1 MVWGKLLLQTF
12 HLVERRSQGLIGC
25 KSKKIVPIRQ
35 SINYGKTYPY
45 YGKGG
50 FLANLSPMSKK
61 SRTFALRNIVEY
73 FLAFFNYIC
82 FTSPIMAFIE
92 TNNIKGDVFGG
103 ITAGIVAL
111 PLALAFGIHAFGG
124 VDSPE
129 ASSMGALA
137 GLVGATLLGFFA
149 ALFGGTHSQISGPTG
164 PMTVITASI
173 VSGAWASSQGN
184 ISAVLLSMSLAG
196 IFCGL
201 FQVLFGLIRIGKYVR
216 YIPYPVL
223 SGFMSGIGVIIILQQ
238 LYPIIGKKSPASTLD
253 MILNFPAA
261 FAEGISVPALLLGL
275 ACIAL
280 IILVPKVTKK
290 VPATLVALVV
300 VTVVSLFTGLDSALT
315 IGNIPAGLPMPFF
328 TKVQL
333 DGIDWMVVI
342 KASLVPGLTLAGL
355 GSIDTLLTSVMA
367 DNITKT
373 KHNSNQELIGQG
385 IGNAVAG
392 LFCGLAGA
400 GATMRTVVNVK
411 SGGRTQLSGMIHAA
425 LLLAI
430 LLGLGSLVKYVPLSV
445 LAGILITVGWGIID
459 FRGFKDLR
467 RIPKS
472 DAFVMIV
479 VFLMT
484 VFVDLLTA
492 VGIGMVIAC
501 VLFMKRAGDLV
512 EDGYSSKELST
523 FDKESPW
530 EDEKDMPKDI
540 HHHIY
545 IERLDGP
552 IFFGSITGFQRVM
565 HDIPKDAKIVIIR
578 MRRVPFMDQSGVY
591 AMETAIKDLQAQG
604 VKVLMTIIQP
614 QPRYM
619 LENHRI
625 IPMLIPQENTFET
638 FEDCTNYLKT
648 L

>member
-1 MVWGKLLLQTF
+1 MSNEMAGVTPEQVERIAAIVAREVVGKLGKELR
-12 HLVERRSQGLIGC
+12 EEIGQE
-25 KSKKIVPIRQ
+25 VNDQ
-35 SINYGKTYPY
+35 LKTYFGDMTPSQHSIQHSNLD
-45 YGKGG
+45 KLLNRLDAISSG
-50 FLANLSPMSKK
+50 F
-61 SRTFALRNIVEY
+61 
-73 FLAFFNYIC
+73 
-82 FTSPIMAFIE
+82 
-92 TNNIKGDVFGG
+92 FGG
-103 ITAGIVAL
+103 I
-111 PLALAFGIHAFGG
+111 
-124 VDSPE
+124 
-129 ASSMGALA
+129 
-137 GLVGATLLGFFA
+137 
-149 ALFGGTHSQISGPTG
+149 ISK
-164 PMTVITASI
+164 ITS
-173 VSGAWASSQGN
+173 
-184 ISAVLLSMSLAG
+184 
-196 IFCGL
+196 F
-201 FQVLFGLIRIGKYVR
+201 LI
-216 YIPYPVL
+216 
-223 SGFMSGIGVIIILQQ
+223 
-238 LYPIIGKKSPASTLD
+238 T
-253 MILNFPAA
+253 
-261 FAEGISVPALLLGL
+261 ALLLGL

-355 GSIDTLLTSVMA
+355 GSIDTLLTSVVA

>member
-1 MVWGKLLLQTF
+1 
-12 HLVERRSQGLIGC
+12 
-25 KSKKIVPIRQ
+25 
-35 SINYGKTYPY
+35 
-45 YGKGG
+45 
-50 FLANLSPMSKK
+50 
-61 SRTFALRNIVEY
+61 
-73 FLAFFNYIC
+73 
-82 FTSPIMAFIE
+82 MAFIE

-111 PLALAFGIHAFGG
+111 PLALAFGIQAFSG

-184 ISAVLLSMSLAG
+184 ISTVILSMSLAG

-201 FQVLFGLIRIGKYVR
+201 FQVIFGLIRIGKYVR

-238 LYPIIGKKSPASTLD
+238 IYPIIGKKSPASTLD
-253 MILNFPAA
+253 MIINFPAA
-261 FAEGISVPALLLGL
+261 LADGVSVIALALGL
-275 ACIAL
+275 ACISL
-280 IILVPKVTKK
+280 IVLVPKVTKK
-290 VPATLVALVV
+290 VPATLVALIA
-300 VTVVSLFTGLDSALT
+300 VTVVSLFTNLDSSLT

-333 DGIDWMVVI
+333 DGIDWASVLE
-342 KASLVPGLTLAGL
+342 ASLVPGLTLAGL
-355 GSIDTLLTSVMA
+355 GSIDTLLTSVVA

-385 IGNAVAG
+385 IGNAVSG

-411 SGGRTQLSGMIHAA
+411 SGGRTQISGMIHAV

-459 FRGFKDLR
+459 FRGFKDIL

-472 DAFVMIV
+472 DAFVMMV

-512 EDGYSSKELST
+512 ENSYSAKALDT

-530 EDEKDMPKDI
+530 EDEKDIPEEI
-540 HHHIY
+540 RNRIY

-565 HDIPKDAKIVIIR
+565 HDIPTNVKIVIIR

-604 VKVLMTIIQP
+604 IKVLMTIIQP

-619 LENHRI
+619 LENHHI
-625 IPMLIPQENTFET
+625 IPILIPKENTFET
-638 FEDCTNYLKT
+638 FEECTEYLKG

>member
-1 MVWGKLLLQTF
+1 
-12 HLVERRSQGLIGC
+12 
-25 KSKKIVPIRQ
+25 
-35 SINYGKTYPY
+35 
-45 YGKGG
+45 
-50 FLANLSPMSKK
+50 
-61 SRTFALRNIVEY
+61 
-73 FLAFFNYIC
+73 
-82 FTSPIMAFIE
+82 MAFIE

-111 PLALAFGIHAFGG
+111 PLALAFGIQAFSG

-184 ISAVLLSMSLAG
+184 ISAVILSMSLAG

-201 FQVLFGLIRIGKYVR
+201 FQVIFGLIRIGKYVR

-238 LYPIIGKKSPASTLD
+238 IYPIIGKKSPASTLD
-253 MILNFPAA
+253 MIINFPAA
-261 FAEGISVPALLLGL
+261 LADGVSVIALALGL
-275 ACIAL
+275 ACISL
-280 IILVPKVTKK
+280 IVLVPKVTKK
-290 VPATLVALVV
+290 VPATLVALIA
-300 VTVVSLFTGLDSALT
+300 VTVVSLFTNLDSSLT

-333 DGIDWMVVI
+333 DGIDWASVLE
-342 KASLVPGLTLAGL
+342 ASLVPGLTLAGL
-355 GSIDTLLTSVMA
+355 GSIDTLLTSVVA

-411 SGGRTQLSGMIHAA
+411 SGGRTQISGMIHAV

-459 FRGFKDLR
+459 FRGFKDIL

-472 DAFVMIV
+472 DAFVMMV

-512 EDGYSSKELST
+512 ENSYSAKALDT

-530 EDEKDMPKDI
+530 EDEKDIPEEI
-540 HHHIY
+540 RNRIY

-565 HDIPKDAKIVIIR
+565 HDIPTNLKIVIIR

-604 VKVLMTIIQP
+604 IKVLMTIIQP

-619 LENHRI
+619 LEKHHI
-625 IPMLIPQENTFET
+625 IRFLILKDNTFET
-638 FEDCTNYLKT
+638 FEECTEYLKG

>member
-1 MVWGKLLLQTF
+1 
-12 HLVERRSQGLIGC
+12 
-25 KSKKIVPIRQ
+25 
-35 SINYGKTYPY
+35 
-45 YGKGG
+45 
-50 FLANLSPMSKK
+50 
-61 SRTFALRNIVEY
+61 
-73 FLAFFNYIC
+73 
-82 FTSPIMAFIE
+82 MAFIE

-111 PLALAFGIHAFGG
+111 PLALAFGIQAFSG

-184 ISAVLLSMSLAG
+184 VSAVILTMSLAG

-201 FQVLFGLIRIGKYVR
+201 FQVIFGLIRIGKYVR

-238 LYPIIGKKSPASTLD
+238 IYPIIGKKSPASTLD
-253 MILNFPAA
+253 MIINFPAA
-261 FAEGISVPALLLGL
+261 LADGVSVIALALGL
-275 ACIAL
+275 ACISL
-280 IILVPKVTKK
+280 IVLVPKLTKK
-290 VPATLVALVV
+290 VPATLVALIA
-300 VTVVSLFTGLDSALT
+300 VTVVSLFTNLDYSLT

-333 DGIDWMVVI
+333 DGIDWASVLE
-342 KASLVPGLTLAGL
+342 ASLVPGLTLAGL
-355 GSIDTLLTSVMA
+355 GSIDTLLTSVVA

-385 IGNAVAG
+385 IGNAVAS

-411 SGGRTQLSGMIHAA
+411 SGGRTQISGMIHAV

-459 FRGFKDLR
+459 FRGFKDLL

-472 DAFVMIV
+472 DAFVMMV

-512 EDGYSSKELST
+512 ENSYSAKALDT

-530 EDEKDMPKDI
+530 EDEKDMPEEI
-540 HHHIY
+540 RNHIY

-565 HDIPKDAKIVIIR
+565 HDIPTDVKIVIIR

-604 VKVLMTIIQP
+604 IKVLMTIIQP

-619 LENHRI
+619 LENHHI
-625 IPMLIPQENTFET
+625 IPFLIPKENTFET
-638 FEDCTNYLKT
+638 FEECTEYLKG

>member
-1 MVWGKLLLQTF
+1 
-12 HLVERRSQGLIGC
+12 
-25 KSKKIVPIRQ
+25 
-35 SINYGKTYPY
+35 
-45 YGKGG
+45 
-50 FLANLSPMSKK
+50 
-61 SRTFALRNIVEY
+61 
-73 FLAFFNYIC
+73 
-82 FTSPIMAFIE
+82 MAFIE

-111 PLALAFGIHAFGG
+111 PLALAFGIQAFSG

-184 ISAVLLSMSLAG
+184 ISAVILSMSLAG

-201 FQVLFGLIRIGKYVR
+201 FQVIFGLIRIGKYVR

-238 LYPIIGKKSPASTLD
+238 IYPIIGKKSPASTLD
-253 MILNFPAA
+253 MIINFPAA
-261 FAEGISVPALLLGL
+261 LADGVSVIALALGL
-275 ACIAL
+275 ACISL
-280 IILVPKVTKK
+280 IVLVPKVTKK
-290 VPATLVALVV
+290 VPATLVALIA
-300 VTVVSLFTGLDSALT
+300 VTVVSLFTNLDSSLT
-315 IGNIPAGLPMPFF
+315 IGNITAGLPMPFF

-333 DGIDWMVVI
+333 DGIDWASVLE
-342 KASLVPGLTLAGL
+342 ASLVPGLTLAGL
-355 GSIDTLLTSVMA
+355 GSIDTLLTSVVA

-411 SGGRTQLSGMIHAA
+411 SGGRTQISGMIHAV

-459 FRGFKDLR
+459 FRGFKDIL

-472 DAFVMIV
+472 DAFVMMV

-512 EDGYSSKELST
+512 ENSYSAKALDT

-530 EDEKDMPKDI
+530 EDEKDIPEEI
-540 HHHIY
+540 RNRIY

-565 HDIPKDAKIVIIR
+565 HDIPTNLKIVIIR

-604 VKVLMTIIQP
+604 IKVLMTIIQP

-619 LENHRI
+619 LEKHHI
-625 IPMLIPQENTFET
+625 IPILIPKENTFET
-638 FEDCTNYLKT
+638 FEECTEYLKG

>member
-1 MVWGKLLLQTF
+1 
-12 HLVERRSQGLIGC
+12 
-25 KSKKIVPIRQ
+25 
-35 SINYGKTYPY
+35 
-45 YGKGG
+45 
-50 FLANLSPMSKK
+50 
-61 SRTFALRNIVEY
+61 
-73 FLAFFNYIC
+73 
-82 FTSPIMAFIE
+82 
-92 TNNIKGDVFGG
+92 
-103 ITAGIVAL
+103 
-111 PLALAFGIHAFGG
+111 
-124 VDSPE
+124 
-129 ASSMGALA
+129 
-137 GLVGATLLGFFA
+137 
-149 ALFGGTHSQISGPTG
+149 
-164 PMTVITASI
+164 
-173 VSGAWASSQGN
+173 
-184 ISAVLLSMSLAG
+184 
-196 IFCGL
+196 
-201 FQVLFGLIRIGKYVR
+201 
-216 YIPYPVL
+216 
-223 SGFMSGIGVIIILQQ
+223 
-238 LYPIIGKKSPASTLD
+238 
-253 MILNFPAA
+253 
-261 FAEGISVPALLLGL
+261 
-275 ACIAL
+275 
-280 IILVPKVTKK
+280 
-290 VPATLVALVV
+290 
-300 VTVVSLFTGLDSALT
+300 
-315 IGNIPAGLPMPFF
+315 
-328 TKVQL
+328 
-333 DGIDWMVVI
+333 
-342 KASLVPGLTLAGL
+342 
-355 GSIDTLLTSVMA
+355 
-367 DNITKT
+367 
-373 KHNSNQELIGQG
+373 
-385 IGNAVAG
+385 
-392 LFCGLAGA
+392 
-400 GATMRTVVNVK
+400 MRTVVNVK

-625 IPMLIPQENTFET
+625 IPVSYTHLTLP
-638 FEDCTNYLKT
+638 TNSRV
-648 L
+648 